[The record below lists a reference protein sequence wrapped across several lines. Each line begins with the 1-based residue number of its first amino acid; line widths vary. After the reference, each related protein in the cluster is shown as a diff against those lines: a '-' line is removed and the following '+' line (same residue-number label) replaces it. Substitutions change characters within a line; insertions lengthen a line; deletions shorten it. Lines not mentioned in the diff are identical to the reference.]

1 MQRYIRF
8 DMKKGMKSLSMA
20 YDLKNFRPSAV
31 FVFNRHEIP
40 FSLDGDNVTLHVPND
55 IGCLGKL
62 VSYALSRFKELP
74 HD

>member
-8 DMKKGMKSLSMA
+8 DMKKGMQSLSMA

-31 FVFNRHEIP
+31 LVFDRHEIP
-40 FSLDGDNVTLHVPND
+40 FSLDGDNVMLHVPND
-55 IGCLGKL
+55 IGCLGEL
-62 VSYALSRFKELP
+62 VSYALSRFKRLP